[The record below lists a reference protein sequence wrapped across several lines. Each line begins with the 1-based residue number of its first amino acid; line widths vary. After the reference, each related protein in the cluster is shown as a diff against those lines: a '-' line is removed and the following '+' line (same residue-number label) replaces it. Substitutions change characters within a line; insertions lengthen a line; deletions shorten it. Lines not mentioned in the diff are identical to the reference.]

1 MRFKRT
7 LTLLAVIAAI
17 TLIGLGIAYA
27 RKGTDLANGV
37 KPVSQEFFAD
47 NSFRL
52 TLAELA
58 KLPPGEMEAKLRTDH
73 PGLENRL
80 LTTLRR
86 HDKLGAG
93 EKVDSVRFFFAK
105 DAKGQAND
113 GDGRQHTGY
122 VKNQLLA
129 TIKPAARDAFTV
141 IVLCLNGALF
151 EPTQFQQAQELNLT
165 TPTVTPVADNSFE
178 VSPGR
183 GLMPPLNFEQ
193 AIKAAE
199 ANDLPLFV
207 GPISG
212 GQRISYA
219 RAVKVGPQFHGQPI
233 TVLVQPGR
241 YKPE

>member
-1 MRFKRT
+1 MQLKHK
-7 LTLLAVIAAI
+7 LLFAAAIAVIIFGVVSVVSTLRGAAQ
-17 TLIGLGIAYA
+17 
-27 RKGTDLANGV
+27 TDLANGV

-47 NSFRL
+47 NSFRA

-58 KLPPGEMEAKLRTDH
+58 KLPPGEMEAKLRAEH
-73 PGLENRL
+73 PNLESRL
-80 LTTLRR
+80 LRTLRS
-86 HDKLGAG
+86 HDKFGAD
-93 EKVDSVRFFFAK
+93 EKVESVRFFFAK
-105 DAKGQAND
+105 DAKGQAEDAD
-113 GDGRQHTGY
+113 GKQHTGY

-129 TIKPAARDAFTV
+129 TVKPANRDVFTV

-151 EPTQFQQAQELNLT
+151 EPTQLQQAQELN
-165 TPTVTPVADNSFE
+165 VAFLVVDNCLE
-178 VSPGR
+178 VSVGY
-183 GLMPPLNFEQ
+183 GLMPPLNFDK
-193 AIKAAE
+193 AIKFAR

-219 RAVKVGPQFHGQPI
+219 KAAKVGPRFRGQPI

>member
-52 TLAELA
+52 TLTDLAELS
-58 KLPPGEMEAKLRTDH
+58 PGEMEAKLRSDH

-105 DAKGQAND
+105 EAKGQADD
-113 GDGRQHTGY
+113 GDGKQHTGY

-129 TIKPAARDAFTV
+129 TIKPSGRDAFTV

-151 EPTQFQQAQELNLT
+151 EETQLQQAQELNLS
-165 TPTVTPVADNSFE
+165 TPVVPVVDNSFE
-178 VSPGR
+178 VLPGR
-183 GLMPPLNFEQ
+183 GLMPPLDYKQ
-193 AIKAAE
+193 AFKAAR
-199 ANDLPLFV
+199 ANGFPLYIGYIGGMQISYDLAERV
-207 GPISG
+207 GPWY
-212 GQRISYA
+212 R
-219 RAVKVGPQFHGQPI
+219 GQPI
-233 TVLVQPGR
+233 IALVKKAGR
-241 YKPE
+241 YRPE

>member
-7 LTLLAVIAAI
+7 LTVLAVIAAI

-47 NSFRL
+47 NSFRA

-58 KLPPGEMEAKLRTDH
+58 KLPPGEMEAKLRADH

-80 LTTLRR
+80 LRTLRR
-86 HDKLGAG
+86 HNKLAAE
-93 EKVDSVRFFFAK
+93 EKVESVRFFFAK
-105 DAKGQAND
+105 DAKGKADD
-113 GDGRQHTGY
+113 GDGKQHTGFI
-122 VKNQLLA
+122 KDQLLA
-129 TIKPAARDAFTV
+129 TVKPAGRREAFTV

-151 EPTQFQQAQELNLT
+151 EPTQLQQAQELNLS
-165 TPTVTPVADNSFE
+165 TPTAPIADNSFE
-178 VSPGR
+178 VLPGH
-183 GLMPPLNFEQ
+183 GLMPPLDFEQ
-193 AIKAAE
+193 AIKAAK
-199 ANDLPLFV
+199 ANDLHLFI

-219 RAVKVGPQFHGQPI
+219 RAAKVGPRFRGQPI

-241 YKPE
+241 YRPE

>member
-7 LTLLAVIAAI
+7 LQLLVAIAAI
-17 TLIGLGIAYA
+17 ALVGLGIAYA

-47 NSFRL
+47 NSFRE

-58 KLPPGEMEAKLRTDH
+58 KLPPGEMEAKLRADH

-80 LTTLRR
+80 LSTLRR
-86 HDKLGAG
+86 HNKLGVD
-93 EKVDSVRFFFAK
+93 EKVESVRFFFAK
-105 DAKGQAND
+105 DAKGKADD
-113 GDGRQHTGY
+113 GDGKQHTGFI
-122 VKNQLLA
+122 KDQLLA
-129 TIKPAARDAFTV
+129 TVKPAGRDAFTV

-151 EPTQFQQAQELNLT
+151 EQTQLQQAQELSLSI
-165 TPTVTPVADNSFE
+165 PVMPVADNSFE
-178 VSPGR
+178 VLPGH
-183 GLMPPLNFEQ
+183 GLMPPLDFEQ

-199 ANDLPLFV
+199 ANDLQLFI

-219 RAVKVGPQFHGQPI
+219 RAAKVGPRYRGQPI